1 MEDIINQV
9 DGKVQIIFE
18 KTDGTA
24 VFRDALWF
32 TQEEYDITTPEQIS
46 TMQQERY
53 DNWLAVIIAM
63 PTEEVP
69 AEQVPTESIGA

>member
-9 DGKVQIIFE
+9 DGKVQVIFE

-32 TQEEYDITTPEQIS
+32 TQEEYDSTTPEQIS

-53 DNWLAVIIAM
+53 DNWLAVISAM
-63 PTEEVP
+63 PTTEEVP
-69 AEQVPTESIGA
+69 TEIVEE

>member
-9 DGKVQIIFE
+9 DGKVQVIYE
-18 KTDGTA
+18 KTDGTS
-24 VFRDALWF
+24 VYRDALWF
-32 TQEEYDITTPEQIS
+32 SQEEYDATTPEQIS

-53 DNWLAVIIAM
+53 DNWLAVISAM

-69 AEQVPTESIGA
+69 TEIVEE

>member
-9 DGKVQIIFE
+9 DGKVQVIYE
-18 KTDGTA
+18 KTDGTS
-24 VFRDALWF
+24 VYRDALWF
-32 TQEEYDITTPEQIS
+32 TQEEYDATTPEQIS

-53 DNWLAVIIAM
+53 DNWLAVISAM

-69 AEQVPTESIGA
+69 TEIVEE

>member
-9 DGKVQIIFE
+9 DGKVQVIYE
-18 KTDGTA
+18 KTDGTS
-24 VFRDALWF
+24 VYRDALWF
-32 TQEEYDITTPEQIS
+32 TQEEYDATTPEQIS

-53 DNWLAVIIAM
+53 DNWLAVISAM

-69 AEQVPTESIGA
+69 AEIVEE